1 MDDNHSSVLEIN
13 DLVQRYD
20 DRIVLRLDTWSVPHA
35 RHHLILGASGSGKST
50 LLHLIAGLR
59 RPDKGRITVQGQE
72 YSGLNRKQ
80 LDAFRGQHVGIVL
93 QDLHLISAL
102 SLQDNLRLAQ
112 SLAGQKPER
121 KRINQLLDQVGLAP
135 IAAQKPDRIS
145 QGERQRAA
153 IARALVNR
161 PTLLLADEPTSA
173 LDDDNARK
181 AIELLL
187 EQATISEATLV
198 VATHDRRIV
207 SHFNDRLVLGE
218 TG

>member
-59 RPDKGRITVQGQE
+59 RPDKGWITVQGQE

-173 LDDDNARK
+173 LDDD
-181 AIELLL
+181 IELLL
-187 EQATISEATLV
+187 EQATISEATLI